1 MNGISLDRME
11 KEVRFMNGGDISIS
25 NDLGNVIELNDINDS
40 LGLNMLTN
48 MKVSSNSSGD
58 LAEINIDKLPEPAMS
73 FNLNETS
80 FPPLQAEIRREDIYS
95 NNQIGR
101 AHV

>member
-58 LAEINIDKLPEPAMS
+58 
-73 FNLNETS
+73 
-80 FPPLQAEIRREDIYS
+80 
-95 NNQIGR
+95 
-101 AHV
+101 